1 MQPYIDKAEQAIQS
15 HFGGKVPTIFVASD
29 DCTVMEEL
37 CAYRPQWKFVGECDN
52 ATGDNGFVLAHMK
65 TWSLEQTDNHYHKF
79 ITEMIAMASAK
90 YWIGVS
96 TTNVSFWMYFMR
108 HYKAHD
114 DTFVFVDTD
123 KIIH

>member
-1 MQPYIDKAEQAIQS
+1 
-15 HFGGKVPTIFVASD
+15 
-29 DCTVMEEL
+29 MEEL
-37 CAYRPQWKFVGECDN
+37 RAYRPQWKFFGECDN
-52 ATGDNGFVLAHMK
+52 ATEDNGFVLAHMK